1 MKQILEKGIEVVKKY
16 KYVVLVLMIGIV
28 LLLIPS
34 KNEESPTVE
43 ETTSDDSA
51 YVAQVEHDL
60 CNMLSKINGAGRV
73 EVMLTMQYGSRTE
86 YQTDTQITNDADR
99 SSQER
104 KTVILSEGSAYDKAA
119 VSAMRYPQFQGAL
132 VICEGADDPS
142 VKLDILNAVS
152 ALTGLGTD
160 RITVVKMN

>member
-1 MKQILEKGIEVVKKY
+1 MKQILEKGTELIKKY
-16 KYVVLVLMIGIV
+16 KYVVLVLLIGIV
-28 LLLIPS
+28 LLLLPS
-34 KNEESPTVE
+34 GEQKTVQTQEEAT
-43 ETTSDDSA
+43 DDSA
-51 YVAQVEHDL
+51 YVA
-60 CNMLSKINGAGRV
+60 MLEQELRAMLEKVHGAGKV
-73 EVMLTMQYGSRTE
+73 EVMLTVEYGSRTE
-86 YQTDTQITNDADR
+86 YQTDMVSTTDADR
-99 SSQER
+99 NSQER

-132 VICEGADDPS
+132 VICQGADSPA